1 MNGLIV
7 DNIQLMT
14 GASIILVNMF
24 NAKSEVNSIAIVQT
38 QGQTCV
44 R

>member
-14 GASIILVNMF
+14 GAAIILVNMF